1 MINLKEQLYE
11 QAWEQVYTQVKDLVK
26 DPIKLEFSFKIFGR
40 ESSMVLENIHE
51 HMQQTNK
58 QALINEKP

>member
-1 MINLKEQLYE
+1 MNNLKRQIYE
-11 QAWEQVYTQVKDLVK
+11 QAWEQVYTQVKDLIK
-26 DPIKLEFSFKIFGR
+26 DPLKLEFRFKIFGR
-40 ESSMVLENIHE
+40 GSSMVLENIHE